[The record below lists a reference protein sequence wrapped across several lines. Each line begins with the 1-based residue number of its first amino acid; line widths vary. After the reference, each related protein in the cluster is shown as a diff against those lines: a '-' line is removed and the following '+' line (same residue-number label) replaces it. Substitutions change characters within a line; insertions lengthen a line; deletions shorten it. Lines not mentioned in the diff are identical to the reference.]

1 MNAAKGS
8 SPVKNRIKSRLPL
21 ALAGGIVPTSMIFFF
36 GPTQIFFANRGEFLF
51 RWSDFA
57 LWTALIG
64 LAAALVTAA
73 LILFLPDTAS
83 RAVFGV
89 TVWLTVAGLIQSVA
103 LNGGGELLRDSGEAS
118 DTALTII
125 DITVWIVTGI
135 LSIGASIL
143 MKKKSGIKPVLII
156 AMITAFAMLLASCAS
171 DTGLIFDD
179 IAAGRDTAVTTETE
193 NIADTANWETL
204 PAAET
209 GTETETETE
218 TEAETEEER
227 TLRTPLSYD
236 EDRYRYEDAYL
247 TFDGIDQVSKKNIV
261 VFLIDRFDV
270 NYYNSVLEGTPDLFD
285 GLDGFTYFSD
295 NISLYSRTYP
305 AVPTMLTGI
314 DINFDDGADK
324 YLFEAYQN
332 SPFLNDLKNDGYA
345 VKIYTQKFYS
355 YRGGTALYGIADNL
369 TVAQGY
375 EVVDRPGLVAKML
388 MLSAYK
394 WSPTVLKDTLSISS
408 KSFSGDI
415 RLKGDG
421 ELYDSND
428 PYVCATIMDDG
439 LTLDTNGKS
448 FTFIHLS
455 GCHPPYNMDEN
466 CNWTYEENTSVEQHL
481 RGCMK
486 MIYSYIGEMK
496 RLGVYDDAT
505 IVITGDHPAA
515 LSDYNVPWQ
524 PRLTALFVKPAGSS
538 GTPLEYSKA
547 QVSQENL
554 IPTLIK
560 SAEVRTDN
568 EYGRGYFDIPEDE
581 TTVRHHKFQIC
592 GEDNSDVSIVDMVV
606 SGDGTDF
613 SNWRVDSTTYIG
625 ALYR

>member
-1 MNAAKGS
+1 MNAAKGA
-8 SPVKNRIKSRLPL
+8 SPVKTKIKSRLPL
-21 ALAGGIVPTSMIFFF
+21 ALVGGIVPTSMIFFF
-36 GPTQIFFANRGEFLF
+36 GPAEIFFGNRGEFLF

-57 LWTALIG
+57 LWAALAG
-64 LAAALVTAA
+64 LAAACVIAA

-83 RAVFGV
+83 RVVFGV
-89 TVWLTVAGLIQSVA
+89 TVWITAAGVVQSVF
-103 LNGGGELLRDSGEAS
+103 LNGDGGLLRDSGNAADTTLIII
-118 DTALTII
+118 DTALWA
-125 DITVWIVTGI
+125 VLGI
-135 LSIGASIL
+135 LSIGASII
-143 MKKKSGIKPVLII
+143 MKKKSGIKPILII
-156 AMITAFAMLLASCAS
+156 AMITVFAMLLASCA
-171 DTGLIFDD
+171 TNAGGMIDD
-179 IAAGRDTAVTTETE
+179 ITSGGDTKVATETE
-193 NIADTANWETL
+193 NIADTANWESL
-204 PAAET
+204 PPP
-209 GTETETETE
+209 ETETDTE
-218 TEAETEEER
+218 TETEEER
-227 TLRTPLSYD
+227 TLRTPLSYE

-270 NYYNSVLEGTPDLFD
+270 NYYNSVLVGAPDLFD

-295 NISLYSRTYP
+295 NVSLYSRTYP

-314 DINFDDGADK
+314 DTNFEEGADK

-345 VKIYTQKFYS
+345 VKIYTQNFYS

-369 TVAQGY
+369 SVAQGY
-375 EVVDRPGLVAKML
+375 EVTDRPALVGKML

-394 WSPTVLKDTLSISS
+394 WAPTLLKDSLSISS
-408 KSFSGDI
+408 ASFSGI
-415 RLKGDG
+415 VSLKGDG
-421 ELYDSND
+421 ELYESND
-428 PYVCATIMDDG
+428 PYVCAKIMDDG
-439 LTLDTNGKS
+439 LTLDSNGKS

-455 GCHPPYNMDEN
+455 GCHSPYNMDEN

-486 MIYSYIGEMK
+486 MIYSYIDEMK

-538 GTPLEYSKA
+538 GTPLKYSNA
-547 QVSQENL
+547 QVSQENF

-568 EYGRGYFDIPEDE
+568 EYGKGYFDIAEGE
-581 TTVRHHKFQIC
+581 NTVRHHKFEIC
-592 GEDNSDVSIVDMVV
+592 GEDNSDVSIVDLVV
-606 SGDGTDF
+606 TGDGADF
-613 SNWRVDSTTYIG
+613 SNWSVDSTTYIG